1 MIFSVALGTV
11 AGRLTETAAP
21 LTMVVSLPLSVTI
34 VTSIAD
40 EKKQEKDWF

>member
-11 AGRLTETAAP
+11 AGRLTETAAS
-21 LTMVVSLPLSVTI
+21 LTVVVSLPLSVTI

-40 EKKQEKDWF
+40 EKKQEKD

>member
-21 LTMVVSLPLSVTI
+21 LTVVVSLPLRVTI
-34 VTSIAD
+34 VTSIVD
-40 EKKQEKDWF
+40 EKKQEKD